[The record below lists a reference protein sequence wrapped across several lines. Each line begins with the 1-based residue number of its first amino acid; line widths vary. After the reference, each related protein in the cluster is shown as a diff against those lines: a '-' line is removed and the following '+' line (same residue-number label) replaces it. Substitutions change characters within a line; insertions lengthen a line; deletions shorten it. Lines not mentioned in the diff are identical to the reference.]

1 MSAPRPFRSL
11 SLGAGQGSTA
21 LAIACADGLVVN
33 GFDFASVR
41 PDIVNFADTGG
52 ELLATY
58 THLAKL
64 IPYLNERGI
73 SVGIVRKNGTRD
85 LRETVLARARGEIKA
100 GAPALPFHLAPTG
113 KANQSCTYD
122 FKSVPL
128 DRATKK
134 AAKLAKATA
143 VEVLIGFTVEEWMR
157 IRDPRPNWPDGW
169 RFRYPMIE
177 ARVNRGWCQE
187 VCRAALGYVPQS
199 SACSFCPHRPDVGP
213 GGRAWIKA
221 NEPETWAQVVEFDAA
236 IRSGYMGLRQ
246 RAYLSKRLLPVEHA
260 IHSAEAQGEF
270 WVDGSGGCDD
280 GVCFT

>member
-1 MSAPRPFRSL
+1 MTEPKTFRSL

-52 ELLATY
+52 ELQATY
-58 THLAKL
+58 DHLGKL
-64 IPYLNERGI
+64 TAYLAARGI
-73 SVGIVRKNGTRD
+73 AVGTVRKTGTRD
-85 LRETVLARARGEIKA
+85 LRGTVLARVRGETKA

-122 FKSVPL
+122 FKSMPL
-128 DRATKK
+128 DRATKRAAK
-134 AAKLAKATA
+134 AAGATI

-157 IRDPRPNWPDGW
+157 IRDPRPDWAPGW

-213 GGRAWIKA
+213 GSRAWIKA
-221 NEPETWAQVVEFDAA
+221 NEPETWAKVIEFDAA
-236 IRSGYMGLRQ
+236 IRRDYMGLRQ
-246 RAYLSKRLLPVEHA
+246 TAYLSRMLLPVEDA
-260 IHSAEAQGEF
+260 LVAASRQGEF
-270 WVDGSGGCDD
+270 WIDGSGGCDD
-280 GVCFT
+280 GACFT